1 MPIAPN
7 RFKRAIAKGE
17 RQIGLWSGLGSPIA
31 AEIIAHAGFDWI
43 VIDTEHAPN
52 DPRDVLTQLQAMTGG
67 TATPVTRAP
76 WNDPVLL
83 KRILDVGSPAVLI
96 PYVQNADEARRAVA
110 ATRYPPRGI
119 RGVATGMRASGFG
132 RVADYLQHAHEE
144 MCVLVQ
150 VETISAVGM
159 IDSIA
164 AVEGVDG
171 IFIGPAD
178 LAASMGHLGNPGHAE
193 VQAAIQKAVQRCM
206 AAGKPAGY
214 LSPTEIDAE
223 ERFAQ
228 GFTFVALGSDAGVL
242 RKGAEALV
250 RRFKV

>member
-1 MPIAPN
+1 MPLAAN
-7 RFKRAIAKGE
+7 RFKRALAKGE
-17 RQIGLWSGLGSPIA
+17 RQIGLWSGLGSSIA
-31 AEIIAHAGFDWI
+31 AEILAHAGFDWI

-52 DPRDVLTQLQAMTGG
+52 EPRDVLAQLQAMTAG

-83 KRILDVGSPAVLI
+83 KRLLDVGSPSVLI
-96 PYVQNADEARRAVA
+96 PYVQNAEEARRAVA

-119 RGVATGMRASGFG
+119 RGVAMGMRASGYG
-132 RVADYLQHAHEE
+132 RITDYLQHAHEE

-150 VETISAVGM
+150 VETISAVDE
-159 IDSIA
+159 IASIA

-178 LAASMGHLGNPGHAE
+178 LAASMGHLGNPAHPD
-193 VQAAIQKAVQRCM
+193 VQAAIATAVARCR

-214 LSPTEIDAE
+214 LSPTEADAE
-223 ERFAQ
+223 ERFAA
-228 GFTFVALGSDAGVL
+228 GFGFVALGSDGAIL
-242 RKGAEALV
+242 RRGAEALV
-250 RRFKV
+250 RRFKG

>member
-31 AEIIAHAGFDWI
+31 AEILAHAGFDWI

-52 DPRDVLTQLQAMTGG
+52 DPRDVLTQLQAMTAG

-83 KRILDVGSPAVLI
+83 KRILDVGSPSVLI

-193 VQAAIQKAVQRCM
+193 VQAAIQQAVQRCM
-206 AAGKPAGY
+206 AADKPAGY
-214 LSPTEIDAE
+214 LSPTETDAE

-250 RRFKV
+250 RRFKA

>member
-1 MPIAPN
+1 
-7 RFKRAIAKGE
+7 
-17 RQIGLWSGLGSPIA
+17 
-31 AEIIAHAGFDWI
+31 
-43 VIDTEHAPN
+43 
-52 DPRDVLTQLQAMTGG
+52 VLTQLQAMATG

-83 KRILDVGSPAVLI
+83 KRILDVGSPSVLI

-132 RVADYLQHAHEE
+132 RVSDYLVHAHEE
-144 MCVLVQ
+144 MCVLAQ

-164 AVEGVDG
+164 AIEGVDG

-193 VQAAIQKAVQRCM
+193 VQAAILQAVQRCI
-206 AAGKPAGY
+206 AADKPAGY
-214 LSPTEIDAE
+214 LSPTEADAE

-250 RRFKV
+250 RRFKS